1 MQALV
6 RSKSAAEETRT
17 RILAAAKAIYE
28 ANGTRGTTTRE
39 VAERAGVNEAT
50 IFRHFGNKGAL
61 LAAMRE
67 WAGDIA
73 QLNIVLDSLSGDV
86 ESDLHVLANASIE
99 RLFRQ
104 RSMMCIQ
111 MAEET
116 RGEFSPGENGSPEW
130 RAPSHILGRVREY
143 FSELVSRGV
152 LRGDPDLH
160 TRAFMSLC
168 FSYVIARK
176 LWETDVAKACDV
188 DYLVDLFLNGVKN

>member
-1 MQALV
+1 MQAPA
-6 RSKSAAEETRT
+6 RPKSAADETRT
-17 RILAAAKAIYE
+17 RILSAAKEIYE
-28 ANGTRGTTTRE
+28 ANGSRGTTTRE
-39 VAERAGVNEAT
+39 IAERAGVNEAT
-50 IFRHFGNKGAL
+50 IFRHFGNKSAL
-61 LAAMRE
+61 LVAMRE
-67 WAGDIA
+67 WASGIS

-86 ESDLHVLANASIE
+86 EMDLRALANASIE
-99 RLFRQ
+99 RFFRQ

-116 RGEFSPGENGSPEW
+116 RGEVAPYENSSPEW
-130 RAPSHILGRVREY
+130 RGPAHILGRLREY
-143 FSELVSRGV
+143 FRELILRGV

-176 LWETDVAKACDV
+176 LWETNVVKASDV